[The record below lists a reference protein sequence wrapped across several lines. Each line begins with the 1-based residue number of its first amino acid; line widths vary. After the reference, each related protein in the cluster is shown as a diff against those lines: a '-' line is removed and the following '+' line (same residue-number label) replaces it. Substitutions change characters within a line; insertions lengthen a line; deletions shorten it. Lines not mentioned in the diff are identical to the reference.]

1 MVSDPLRVFYN
12 ASALPRQQAGAG
24 VYTLEL
30 GRALAARAS
39 IHLNVFAPWDPGFG
53 AWNATPAGLARRL
66 AWESLEL
73 GRLQSLREADVYHG
87 PHFAT
92 PRTNTPTVATV
103 HDLTFFRLPKRYDAA
118 HRAYYR
124 WLARTTKRARRLI
137 VPSGAV
143 AADCVRYLSY
153 PPEQVRV
160 ISEAPRAG
168 LQPPSEAA
176 VASFRE
182 RHTIEGP
189 YFACLGTAE
198 PGKRAVD
205 AIRAMPRIL
214 ERAPSAVLVLAGNPG
229 PLSTPLQR
237 EADRLG
243 VSAAVRFAGYI
254 PDEDLAPFLGGAVA
268 LLFPSLFEGFGL
280 PPLEAL
286 ACGTP
291 VVTTAAPA
299 MDEVLGDGALFVPL
313 RDPVALANAAVS
325 LLDDASRREEL
336 AARGLEFVSR
346 FSWERAA
353 AETESVYREV
363 AS

>member
-1 MVSDPLRVFYN
+1 MVSGPLGVFYN
-12 ASALPRQQAGAG
+12 ASALPRQEAGAG

-30 GRALAARAS
+30 GRALAARES
-39 IHLNVFAPWDPGFG
+39 LRLDVFAPRDPGFG
-53 AWNATPAGLARRL
+53 IWTGTPGGLTGRL
-66 AWESLEL
+66 AWEEFQL
-73 GRLQSLREADVYHG
+73 GRLASLREADVYHG

-92 PRTNTPTVATV
+92 PRTNRPAVATV

-124 WLARTTKRARRLI
+124 RLARTAKRARRLI

-143 AADCVRYLSY
+143 AADCVHYLGY
-153 PPEQVRV
+153 PPERIRV
-160 ISEAPRAG
+160 VSEAPRAG
-168 LQPPSEAA
+168 LQPPGEAA
-176 VASFRE
+176 VADFR
-182 RHTIEGP
+182 RKHTIHGP

-205 AIRAMPRIL
+205 AIRAMSRIL
-214 ERAPSAVLVLAGNPG
+214 DHAPSAVLVLAGNPG

-237 EADRLG
+237 EAERLG
-243 VSAAVRFAGYI
+243 VAGAVRFPGYL

-291 VVTTAAPA
+291 VVTTAVPA

-313 RDPVALANAAVS
+313 RDPVALADAARS
-325 LLDDASRREEL
+325 LLEPARREDL
-336 AARGLEFVSR
+336 AARGLEFVRR

-353 AETESVYREV
+353 SETESVYREA